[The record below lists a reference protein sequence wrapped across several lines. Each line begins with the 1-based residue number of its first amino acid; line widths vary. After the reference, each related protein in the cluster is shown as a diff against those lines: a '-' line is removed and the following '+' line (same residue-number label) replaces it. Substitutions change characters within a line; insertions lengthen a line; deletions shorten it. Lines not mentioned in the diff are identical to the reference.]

1 MSVYSSTLPFAEQK
15 KKQKVLEIVLPVFLL
30 LSFIWLNLYTTMT
43 DINTAVHY
51 FFPTNSLSFYLLGN
65 VLLKGIFDYLVFEML
80 FFVYRFC
87 LGFSIYS
94 FMIPK
99 DVLKNKF
106 RFWYIIRNLILGFI
120 FNIRFFFPYFAT
132 YACIFEMLFNMLK
145 FNDRSCPGFGL
156 LHNRRLLSA
165 LSCGHGG
172 TAAAACRGNRCLV
185 DQEVDQNVNHRHYQI
200 H

>member
-51 FFPTNSLSFYLLGN
+51 FFPTDSLSFYLFGN

-132 YACIFEMLFNMLK
+132 YACIFEMLFNMLLVVVLY
-145 FNDRSCPGFGL
+145 FD
-156 LHNRRLLSA
+156 LSKEYVEP
-165 LSCGHGG
+165 
-172 TAAAACRGNRCLV
+172 LV
-185 DQEVDQNVNHRHYQI
+185 GQFVFKTLAYPVFIYEIVEMVFLAWGVL
-200 H
+200 